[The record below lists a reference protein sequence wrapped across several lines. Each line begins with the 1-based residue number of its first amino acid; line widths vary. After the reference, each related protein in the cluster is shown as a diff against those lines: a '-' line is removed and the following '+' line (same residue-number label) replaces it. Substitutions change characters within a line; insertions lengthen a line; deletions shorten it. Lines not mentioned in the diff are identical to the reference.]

1 MKKKA
6 ILYNSNFEKLATLAQ
21 YLVHD
26 DWEILSAGDT
36 AKFLQENNIPY
47 TYTKQLEY
55 NPNSDDSF
63 ISLYHSVLAAGRD
76 LLSSSFST
84 DFVVNLV
91 CINVEPV
98 FHKRNDF
105 LEVEKSYNSIE
116 LKEMALLAAAAK
128 NYMNVDRKS
137 VV

>member
-55 NPNSDDSF
+55 NPNSDDNF
-63 ISLYHSVLAAGRD
+63 ISLSHSVLAAGRN

-98 FHKRNDF
+98 FHKLNDF
-105 LEVEKSYNSIE
+105 LEVE
-116 LKEMALLAAAAK
+116 
-128 NYMNVDRKS
+128 
-137 VV
+137 